1 MIFARVVGN
10 IESDHKTHEYQ
21 GLKLLYVQPLSL
33 ALRPEGDRLIAVDAV
48 DAGPGDLVLIMQE
61 GWSTWQAVGREKA
74 PLNRAVVAVVDEI
87 RLQD

>member
-10 IESDHKTHEYQ
+10 IESDHKSAAYQ

-33 ALRPEGDRLIAVDAV
+33 SLEPKGDRLIAVDAV

-61 GWSTWQAVGREKA
+61 GWSSWQAVGREKS
-74 PLNRAVVAVVDEI
+74 PLNRAVVAVVDAI
-87 RLQD
+87 RLNE